1 MIKII
6 FIADIVGKIGRKA
19 VAQYLPKLKKQYQ
32 PDLVIANAENLA
44 HGIGFTRKTLEE
56 MTVAGVDFFTSGNHA
71 WKKAGSDEVLD
82 DKSLP
87 IIRPDNYADKRSGV
101 GYKAIKIGINKLI
114 VVNLLGRV
122 FIDDNLLSPFQSM
135 EQVLKKE
142 KEAIFIVDFH
152 GEATSEKVAFGQYFS
167 GKIAAMIGTHTHV
180 LTSDARILSGG
191 TGYIT
196 DAGMVGY
203 YDSIIGADKGQI
215 FNLFLSSGKSSKK
228 HDLPEV
234 GECCFNAV
242 YLEINEKTAQTV
254 KIKTI
259 NKIINITK

>member
-19 VAQYLPKLKKQYQ
+19 VAEYLPKLKKQYQ

-44 HGIGFTRKTLEE
+44 HGIGFTRKTLDE
-56 MTVAGVDFFTSGNHA
+56 MREVGVDFFTSGNHA

-82 DKSLP
+82 DKNFP

-101 GYKAIKIGINKLI
+101 GYRAIKIGVNKLI
-114 VVNLLGRV
+114 VVNLLGQV
-122 FIDDNLLSPFQSM
+122 FITDDLLSPFQSM
-135 EQVLKKE
+135 EKVLKKE

-152 GEATSEKVAFGQYFS
+152 GEATSEKIAFAQYFN
-167 GKIAAMIGTHTHV
+167 GKIAAVIGTHTHV
-180 LTSDARILSGG
+180 LTADARILSSG
-191 TGYIT
+191 TGFIT

-234 GECCFNAV
+234 GECLFNGV
-242 YLEINEKTAQTV
+242 YLEVDEKSAQTV
-254 KIKTI
+254 KIKAI
-259 NKIINITK
+259 NKVINIKK